1 MHFILEEKEKEL
13 IGNIKLSSVTA
24 ENNLV
29 FCSVACDLVRS
40 LRWQGSACLEC
51 KAHRC
56 LGFYSLLWSNL
67 FSVVLA
73 AGAAQNTGF
82 GKGPR
87 GRELRGNMVAGV
99 WKCSRSQETNMRLK
113 LSLLLWRF
121 RTKIHPQEE
130 QSRAGLRLGIPANSP
145 GSPCSQAPT
154 SFYSPQPPSPFI
166 TCRVIH
172 SQTRVAPCRLPGVS
186 LPLVLVI
193 PFLFPLCHLQR
204 CWGTAGAARH
214 RAQQVPQAEGS
225 WAVLVALCLA
235 AGHWALLTQT
245 FLSPPGARPQGGCW
259 TDVVDFSS

>member
-82 GKGPR
+82 GKGP
-87 GRELRGNMVAGV
+87 GGTELRGNAVARA
-99 WKCSRSQETNMRLK
+99 WKCFPWRCSRSQETNMSSCCSSGGL
-113 LSLLLWRF
+113 
-121 RTKIHPQEE
+121 E
-130 QSRAGLRLGIPANSP
+130 QKSIPKKNKAEQGCVWEFLQAALEP
-145 GSPCSQAPT
+145 RCSQA
-154 SFYSPQPPSPFI
+154 
-166 TCRVIH
+166 
-172 SQTRVAPCRLPGVS
+172 
-186 LPLVLVI
+186 
-193 PFLFPLCHLQR
+193 
-204 CWGTAGAARH
+204 
-214 RAQQVPQAEGS
+214 
-225 WAVLVALCLA
+225 
-235 AGHWALLTQT
+235 
-245 FLSPPGARPQGGCW
+245 
-259 TDVVDFSS
+259 